1 MDITD
6 ILQTYDAMFG
16 KNTLEEIENYLAEQI
31 TRAREQGERGVLF
44 TLLNEMIGFCRD
56 TTQREKGLGFFQQL
70 LALLEEMKL
79 EGRVEHATSLLNI
92 ANAYRAFDL
101 HEQAHAFFEQVEE
114 NYRTHLEPGDFRYA
128 SLYNNWSLLY
138 QEMGK
143 QKNAVEMLRKAL
155 DIVALY
161 EDAVIPK
168 ATSMANLAASLIVLG
183 TGEAYEDAEGY
194 LREALQIYENDGGR
208 DFHYGA
214 ALVAMGDL
222 LMAKDNYGQASF
234 YYEKGLLEVKKH
246 TGIND
251 NYKRVQEKCEFA
263 KKKAEMSVSEPTSC
277 KNDSELDKNDM
288 ISCKNHMAGSAELR
302 EFVRNIDSCRAFYE
316 QYGRPMIAEKFS
328 MYENRIAVGMVGE
341 GSDCFGYDDA
351 ISMDHDYGIGF
362 CMWLTVEDAKAIGA
376 ELQKA
381 YEELIRQVYQGGLA
395 DRFLASR
402 RGVFTCNDFYNGML
416 GTQIDFESAD
426 LSKDAFVETLR
437 KAVFEQPGVNG
448 ERVQEMQ
455 LAAAVNGT
463 VFRDDLGVFT
473 GIRNILQGYY
483 PDRVWREKLAMELHE
498 FSQYAQ
504 SNYPRM
510 MAREDY
516 VTASLCIAKAV
527 EASIN
532 LAFLLNRTYAPYYK
546 WKRKAL
552 KALPLGDK
560 LLPILES
567 VVEQPLQKAAWQGV
581 TYDSIKVHK
590 RDAVVACFEQVA
602 AVILEEMKRQYLV
615 EGQDLFLEG
624 YIPQIL
630 DRVEN
635 MIDKIVALEW
645 ELFDKVENE
654 GGRASC
660 QDNWSTFQIM
670 RRSQY
675 QAWPKE
681 LLESFYR
688 DLQEGKERGWNLI
701 TEKYARMMESTAPER
716 FAEFQDS
723 LPVRS
728 PERIQIQ
735 EEIIKIQVQ
744 WMEAFAAQYPK
755 MSIHARTIHT
765 EDDTAYDT
773 SYETYLRGEMST
785 YSEETLMLYG
795 RFIVGL
801 LQEGRNLAYE
811 IMDNTA
817 RLYGYESV
825 EDAESKI

>member
-1 MDITD
+1 MNIAD
-6 ILQTYDAMFG
+6 ILQTYDEMFG
-16 KNTLEEIENYLAEQI
+16 KNTLEEIEEYLAGQI
-31 TRAREQGERGVLF
+31 TQAREQGELGVLF

-56 TTQREKGLGFFQQL
+56 TTQREKGLDYCAQL
-70 LALLEEMKL
+70 LSLLEEMEL

-101 HEQAHAFFEQVEE
+101 HEQAFAFFEQVEE
-114 NYRTHLEPGDFRYA
+114 NYQKHLEPGDFRYA

-138 QEMGK
+138 QEMGN

-155 DIVALY
+155 AIVALY

-168 ATSMANLAASLIVLG
+168 ATSMANLAASLIVLA
-183 TGEAYEDAEGY
+183 TQESYEEAEAY
-194 LREALQIYENDGGR
+194 LKEALQIYENDGGR

-222 LMAKDNYGQASF
+222 MMAKEDYVRASS
-234 YYEKGLLEVKKH
+234 YYEKGLLEVEKH

-251 NYKRVQEKCEFA
+251 NYKRVQEKCAFA
-263 KKKAEMSVSEPTSC
+263 KKKAEKSTDNVASC
-277 KNDSELDKNDM
+277 KTDVAEG
-288 ISCKNHMAGSAELR
+288 AGVR
-302 EFVRNIDSCRAFYE
+302 EFVRNIDRCRAFYE
-316 QYGRPMIAEKFS
+316 TYGRPMIAEKFPE
-328 MYENRIAVGMVGE
+328 YESRIAVGMVGE
-341 GSDCFGYDDA
+341 GSDCYGYDDA
-351 ISMDHDYGIGF
+351 ISTDHDYGIGF
-362 CMWLTVEDAKAIGA
+362 CMWLMAEDWKRIGA
-376 ELQKA
+376 DLQKA
-381 YEELIRQVYQGGLA
+381 YEELIESVYQIGKN
-395 DRFLASR
+395 DRLIANR
-402 RGVFTCNDFYNGML
+402 RGVFTCNDFYNGLL
-416 GTQIDFESAD
+416 GTQIDFESVD
-426 LSKDAFVETLR
+426 LSKEAFVEALR
-437 KAVFEQPGVNG
+437 KAVFEQPGVKG

-455 LAAAVNGT
+455 LASAVNGA

-473 GIRNILQGYY
+473 GIRNVLQGYY
-483 PDRVWREKLAMELHE
+483 PDQVWREKLATELHE

-527 EASIN
+527 EAAMN
-532 LAFLLNRTYAPYYK
+532 LAFLLSRTYAPYYK

-552 KALPLGDK
+552 EALPLGDK
-560 LLPILES
+560 LLPILER
-567 VVEQPLQKAAWQGV
+567 VVELPLQKEAWLGV
-581 TYDSIKVHK
+581 TYDSAKVHMK
-590 RDAVVACFEQVA
+590 DAMVASFEQVA
-602 AVILEEMKRQYLV
+602 AVLLEEMKRQQLV

-624 YIPQIL
+624 YISQIM
-630 DRVEN
+630 DKIESMV
-635 MIDKIVALEW
+635 DKIVALEW

-670 RRSQY
+670 RKSQY

-681 LLESFYR
+681 LLESFYK

-716 FAEFQDS
+716 FTQFQDS

-755 MSIHARTIHT
+755 MAIHARTIHT
-765 EDDTAYDT
+765 KDDTPYDT

-811 IMDNTA
+811 IMNNTA